1 MSKQQFALKRSRL
14 GLRMIGMILL
24 SVALAVG
31 VGFGVN
37 ALGNAA
43 VNSATF
49 NTLFEDDAIEQML
62 KTFQEYVD
70 LNNIHSTDYL
80 QVKIWMTKNTGV
92 SFLYDAA
99 AGDEG
104 EYSIRF
110 ADKTVGVIPYLTNTK
125 YSGVILLASFIVAA
139 LCFLLVLLPFVRR
152 VISDIKRLSHD
163 MEALT
168 GGDLQHP
175 VSLRRRDELGEL
187 AKDIDDMRRSVIY
200 RMARE
205 AEAVKANQ
213 DLITAL
219 SHDLRTPLTK
229 QMGYLELAIQGKC
242 GDEAALKD
250 CLEKAYRASGQLQSL
265 SNELFSYF
273 LAFGGGEQRQLM
285 LEEVDGQLLVAQLL
299 EEQSAYLRGQGFTV
313 ENQPVEKPFSLRLNL
328 PWLARI
334 VDNMTSNIIK
344 YADAA
349 EPVRLYCVLNR
360 ERVFVHFENAVRMDV
375 ERREG
380 TNIGVRSARKLAQ
393 DMGGDL
399 CTESAGARYF
409 AILELPASTGQN

>member
-1 MSKQQFALKRSRL
+1 
-14 GLRMIGMILL
+14 
-24 SVALAVG
+24 
-31 VGFGVN
+31 
-37 ALGNAA
+37 
-43 VNSATF
+43 
-49 NTLFEDDAIEQML
+49 ML

-380 TNIGVRSARKLAQ
+380 TNIGRALRA
-393 DMGGDL
+393 
-399 CTESAGARYF
+399 
-409 AILELPASTGQN
+409 